1 MSPKMRI
8 DIVTIFPDFVNQ
20 ALSFSIIGR
29 AIANGLV
36 QAQAHDLRA
45 YTHDP
50 HRTVDDTPY
59 GGGPGMVMKP
69 EPFFEAVA
77 AVADPDQAHVVLL
90 TPQGRTF
97 DQGQARALAHKSQL
111 VLLCGHYEGVDE
123 RVATLAHEQISLGDF
138 VLTGAELPALV
149 MTDAVV
155 RLLPGVLG
163 NEASPLDES
172 FSGAGA
178 AGLLEYPQYTRPPDY
193 RGLSVPEVL
202 TGGHHEQVRRW
213 RRKEALR
220 RTLARRPDLLATA
233 ELTEEDWRLL
243 RELQAAED

>member
-1 MSPKMRI
+1 MRI
-8 DIVTIFPDFVNQ
+8 DIITIFPDFVRQ

-29 AIANGLV
+29 AIAAGTIE
-36 QAQAHDLRA
+36 ARAHDLRD
-45 YTHDP
+45 YTHDA

-69 EPFFEAVA
+69 EPFFEAVEA
-77 AVADPDQAHVVLL
+77 IADPEQAHVVLL
-90 TPQGRTF
+90 TPQGRSF
-97 DQGQARALAHKSQL
+97 DQTVARSLSQRVQL

-149 MTDAVV
+149 VTDAVV

-172 FSGAGA
+172 FSG
-178 AGLLEYPQYTRPPDY
+178 LLEYPQYTRPPEY
-193 RGLSVPEVL
+193 RGLRAPEVL
-202 TGGHHEQVRRW
+202 TGGHHAQVRRW
-213 RRKEALR
+213 RRREALR
-220 RTLARRPDLLATA
+220 RTLERRPDLLATA
-233 ELTEEDWRLL
+233 ELNEEDWRLL